1 MGLNYI
7 TFFYPSGVGSR
18 LASLGFVFH
27 MLISESRLCISI
39 KKKNKRNKITSCI
52 RIRTCYNT
60 LFFSK

>member
-39 KKKNKRNKITSCI
+39 KKKKQKEQNNVMYKD
-52 RIRTCYNT
+52 
-60 LFFSK
+60 